1 MAMGEQVELRV
12 PKKIVYVAIVV
23 AIAAVCALAM
33 LVSPFVAVWVLTVIL
48 FAYGLAQLLLP
59 RGILP
64 QVRSRFFDAGCCF
77 ILATGLAVFAQ
88 WANAA
93 QII

>member
-1 MAMGEQVELRV
+1 MSEDNGLRV
-12 PKKIVYVAIVV
+12 PARLVYVM
-23 AIAAVCALAM
+23 IAVCIAVVCALAL
-33 LVSPFVAVWVLTVIL
+33 LVSPFLSVWALVLVL
-48 FAYGLAQLLLP
+48 FAYGVAQLLLP

-64 QVRSRFFDAGCCF
+64 QVRSRFFDVTCCF
-77 ILATGLAVFAQ
+77 VLAIALAFFAQ

>member
-1 MAMGEQVELRV
+1 MDEKVELRV
-12 PKKIVYVAIVV
+12 PKKIVYVAIALAVV
-23 AIAAVCALAM
+23 AVCVLAL
-33 LVSPFVAVWVLTVIL
+33 LVSPFVAVWALTFIL
-48 FAYGLAQLLLP
+48 LAYGLGQLLLP
-59 RGILP
+59 RGVLP

-77 ILATGLAVFAQ
+77 VLAAGLALFAQ